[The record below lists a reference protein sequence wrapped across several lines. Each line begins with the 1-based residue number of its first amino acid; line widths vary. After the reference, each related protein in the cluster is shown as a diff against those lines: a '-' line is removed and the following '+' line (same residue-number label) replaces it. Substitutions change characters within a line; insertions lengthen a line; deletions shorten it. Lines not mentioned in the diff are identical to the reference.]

1 MVGCKGL
8 LDDTRYPQSCGALP
22 GARIEPARDQ
32 DRRYTNTLFLESFD
46 NVELIDDATRNAA
59 KHWSEKSRSKHRL
72 LDALRRS
79 AGGSNL
85 LELGFDQDIERAA
98 EVDSISVV
106 PEYSSIRGAIR

>member
-1 MVGCKGL
+1 MRPCDNLDGCL
-8 LDDTRYPQSCGALP
+8 W
-22 GARIEPARDQ
+22 EP
-32 DRRYTNTLFLESFD
+32 YF
-46 NVELIDDATRNAA
+46 VYATRNAA

-85 LELGFDQDIERAA
+85 LELGFDKDIERAA